1 MARDRRL
8 LAGRNDE
15 NIDLAGFGAD
25 VLLRLIICR
34 RIHCNP
40 QPSQAITYLQPYL
53 LAVFTDAA
61 GENKAFQTAQRVSLR

>member
-1 MARDRRL
+1 MASDRRL

-25 VLLRLIICR
+25 ALRRLIICG

-40 QPSQAITYLQPYL
+40 QPSQAITYLLPFL
-53 LAVFTDAA
+53 LAVFADAA
-61 GENKAFQTAQRVSLR
+61 G